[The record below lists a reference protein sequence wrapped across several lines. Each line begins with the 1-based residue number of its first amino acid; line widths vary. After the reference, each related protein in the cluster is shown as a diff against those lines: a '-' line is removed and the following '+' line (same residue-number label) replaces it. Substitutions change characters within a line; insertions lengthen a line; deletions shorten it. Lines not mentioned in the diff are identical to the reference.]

1 MKWIGAAAVTV
12 ADGMTE
18 RRTIPIACTLEPAA
32 LPDRLAA
39 WQAVAEEAVAEEP
52 VEGGIR
58 LRFPRTPGL
67 PARLAALAEAE
78 QGCCAFFEFR
88 VGVLAEGV
96 TLDIT
101 APPDARPLIDT
112 LLNR

>member
-1 MKWIGAAAVTV
+1 
-12 ADGMTE
+12 MTE

-32 LPDRLAA
+32 LPARLAA
-39 WQAVAEEAVAEEP
+39 WHAVVGESVAEEP
-52 VEGGIR
+52 VEGGVR
-58 LRFPRTPGL
+58 LRFARTPGL

-78 QGCCAFFEFR
+78 QGCCGFFEFR
-88 VGVLAEGV
+88 VGLTPEDV